1 MFFPSQM
8 NKNIFW
14 TTLLFIVTLA
24 TAFIAGYITND
35 FIEMRKSDYPLLLEA
50 IDLLEENALEPLPE
64 AKALEYGMIR
74 GLAQAYDDPYTI
86 FLEPPQHEIQTNQLE
101 GRYGGI
107 GAKIELGASGYLLYP
122 FPNGPAAEAG
132 VINGDLLISVDEL
145 LITPETTRDQIEAAL
160 SGPVGDSVALVV
172 SRLPDGQIPYH
183 IQRQEV
189 AWPSVI
195 YHPVEGEPL
204 VGLIQVNI
212 IAGTTANE
220 ISTAVQNL
228 QANGSKYFILDL
240 RGNGGGLLNAGIE
253 TARLFLESG
262 VVIEQQY
269 RGKESERFLVTTP
282 GSLAN
287 IPLVALVNHHTASAA
302 EIIAGALQANARAP
316 LVGEPTYGKDTIQ
329 LVFELQD
336 GSSLHITSAHWWF
349 PGLAFP
355 VDGVG
360 IKPDY
365 GEGTNEVDWL
375 QMAVNLL
382 IQGQ

>member
-1 MFFPSQM
+1 M
-8 NKNIFW
+8 NKNTFW
-14 TTLLFIVTLA
+14 NTLLFFVAFA
-24 TAFIAGYITND
+24 TAFTAGFVAND
-35 FIEMRKSDYPLLLEA
+35 FIDRRRSDYPLLHEA
-50 IDLLEENALEPLPE
+50 IELLEENALEPLPE
-64 AKALEYGMIR
+64 ARALEYGMIQ
-74 GLAQAYDDPYTI
+74 GLAQAYDDPYTV
-86 FLEPPQHEIQTNQLE
+86 FLEPPQHEVQTNQLE

-107 GAKIELGASGYLLYP
+107 GAKIEQGASGYLLYP

-132 VINGDLLISVDEL
+132 IINGDLLISVDEL
-145 LITPETTRDQIEAAL
+145 LITPETPRDQIEATL
-160 SGPVGDSVALVV
+160 SGPVGETVALVV

-195 YHPVEGEPL
+195 YHAVEGEPL

-212 IAGTTANE
+212 IAGTTADE

-228 QANGSKYFILDL
+228 QGNGSKYFILDL

-269 RGKESERFLVTTP
+269 RGKESERFLVDSP
-282 GSLAN
+282 GNLAG
-287 IPLVALVNHHTASAA
+287 IPLVVLVNHNTASAA

-349 PGLAFP
+349 PDLTFP

-360 IKPDY
+360 LKPDY
-365 GEGTNEVDWL
+365 GEGTHEADWL

-382 IQGQ
+382 LQGQ